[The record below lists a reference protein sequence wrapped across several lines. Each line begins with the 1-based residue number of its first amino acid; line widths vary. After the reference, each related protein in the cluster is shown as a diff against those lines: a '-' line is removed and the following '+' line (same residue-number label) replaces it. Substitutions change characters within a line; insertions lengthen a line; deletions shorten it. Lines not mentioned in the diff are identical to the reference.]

1 MVNIGGRSFQNSS
14 ATGVFGESSRL
25 QLVAAMLAR
34 DTSSVAIGAMREP
47 DAWNFNST
55 LVGFV
60 ELEADTGGVVFLML
74 TYKQEQ
80 GRASFSR

>member
-1 MVNIGGRSFQNSS
+1 MVNIEGRSFQNSS

-25 QLVAAMLAR
+25 QLVAAMLAQN
-34 DTSSVAIGAMREP
+34 TSSAIGAMREP
-47 DAWNFNST
+47 EAWNFNST

-60 ELEADTGGVVFLML
+60 ELEADGGVALLML

-80 GRASFSR
+80 DWAFPSR